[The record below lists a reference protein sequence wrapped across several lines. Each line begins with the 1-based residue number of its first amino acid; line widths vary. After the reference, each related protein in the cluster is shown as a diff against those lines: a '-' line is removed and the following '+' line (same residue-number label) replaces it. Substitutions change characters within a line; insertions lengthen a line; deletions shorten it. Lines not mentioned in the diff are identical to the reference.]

1 MSLKWY
7 VVHVY
12 SGHEQK
18 VKLALEEKIQGL
30 KHPEKFGDILIP
42 SENVVELVDGKK
54 GSLLGSFILGIF
66 LCVCIWITR
75 RGIL

>member
-18 VKLALEEKIQGL
+18 VKAALQEKIDGS

-42 SENVVELVDGKK
+42 TENIVELNINPKK
-54 GSLLGSFILGIF
+54 MLPMES
-66 LCVCIWITR
+66 W
-75 RGIL
+75 